1 MITSTACRETDD
13 AGLKKGGRIR
23 SRQTIF
29 FVRSF
34 ESRGERSRDA
44 TNREETRVSLEKA
57 RGLDALKMNAPSRPV
72 ENRPKRER
80 EREREGAGRGGSWRR
95 RDEEERTTG
104 SVRRDNPFHDG
115 SRARRAVRGAGTA
128 MHGDR
133 LDGGKSPMDGT
144 GPRGFEALEMWR
156 IVGGPRRWSATLP
169 SYDSL
174 RSANTMEPVEKGATY
189 SE

>member
-13 AGLKKGGRIR
+13 AGLKKGDRIR

-34 ESRGERSRDA
+34 ESRDERSRDA
-44 TNREETRVSLEKA
+44 TNREETRVPLEKA

-80 EREREGAGRGGSWRR
+80 EREREREEEDRERR

-174 RSANTMEPVEKGATY
+174 RSANTVEPVEKGATY